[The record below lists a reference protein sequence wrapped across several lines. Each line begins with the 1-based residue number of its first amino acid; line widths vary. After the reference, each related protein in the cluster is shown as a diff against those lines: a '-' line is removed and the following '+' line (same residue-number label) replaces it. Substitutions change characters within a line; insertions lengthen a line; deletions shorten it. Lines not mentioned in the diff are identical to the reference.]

1 MGKFSSLRDL
11 VVEPVPTEITTN
23 GNLEE
28 ALQKAEA
35 TRQRVSLKIIHRSR
49 FQKYPPAT
57 ADIEKIRPSIAALG
71 ILEDLLVRPHPDLPG
86 ELEILAGHTRYEVA
100 LLEKLNDAPIKV
112 FDASDEQAVEIV
124 TATNLQ
130 RRVLNPIAETDAI
143 LELLCV
149 KLKRSRSE
157 VLQLFYQRSNNTNN
171 VVRTPE
177 WQMIETVF
185 ETTTRISPET
195 FRVQRV
201 PLLKLPTEL
210 LEAVR
215 QGQLEYTKAREIAR
229 VPDVDERQRILD
241 QAIAEGLSL
250 TQIRQLIAP
259 LLPSKPPSNGF
270 KAKAT
275 QTLQQL
281 KKADLDPARMQQVN
295 EYLDRIQ
302 QLIDG

>member
-11 VVEPVPTEITTN
+11 VVEPVPTEITPN
-23 GNLEE
+23 GNLEDV
-28 ALQKAEA
+28 LQKAEA
-35 TRQRVSLKIIHRSR
+35 AQQRAPLAIIHRSR
-49 FQKYPPAT
+49 FQKYPPAI
-57 ADIEKIRPSIAALG
+57 ADIEKIRPSIATLG

-86 ELEILAGHTRYEVA
+86 ELELLAGHTRYEVA
-100 LLEKLNDAPIKV
+100 LLEKLDDAPIKL

-157 VLQLFYQRSNNTNN
+157 VLQLFYQRSNSTNN

-177 WQMIETVF
+177 WQLIETVF

-229 VPDVDERQRILD
+229 VPDVNERQRILH

-259 LLPSKPPSNGF
+259 LLPSKPPSGGL

-281 KKADLDPARMQQVN
+281 KKADLDAAQMQQVN

>member
-1 MGKFSSLRDL
+1 MGKFSTLKDL
-11 VVEPVPTEITTN
+11 LVEPVPTEISTN

-35 TRQRVSLKIIHRSR
+35 IQQRALLTIIHRSR
-49 FQKYPPAT
+49 FQKYPPA
-57 ADIEKIRPSIAALG
+57 AQDIEKIRPSIAALG

-100 LLEKLNDAPIKV
+100 LLEKLEDAPIKV
-112 FDASDEQAVEIV
+112 FDASDEMAVEIV

-149 KLKRSRSE
+149 KLKRTRSE
-157 VLQLFYQRSNNTNN
+157 VLQLFYQRSNSTNN
-171 VVRTPE
+171 VVRTSE
-177 WQMIETVF
+177 WQIIETVF

-229 VPDVDERQRILD
+229 VPDADERHQLLT
-241 QAIAEGLSL
+241 QTIAEGLSL
-250 TQIRQLIAP
+250 SQIRKLITP
-259 LLPSKPPSNGF
+259 LLPSKPPGNGF

-275 QTLQQL
+275 QTLQLL
-281 KKADLDPARMQQVN
+281 KKADLNPAIMQQVN
-295 EYLDRIQ
+295 EHLDRIQ
-302 QLIDG
+302 QLIEG

>member
-1 MGKFSSLRDL
+1 MGKFSTLKDL
-11 VVEPVPTEITTN
+11 LVEPVPTEISTN

-35 TRQRVSLKIIHRSR
+35 IHQRALLTIIHRSR
-49 FQKYPPAT
+49 FQKYPPA
-57 ADIEKIRPSIAALG
+57 AQDIEKIRPSIAALG

-100 LLEKLNDAPIKV
+100 LLEKLEDAPIKV
-112 FDASDEQAVEIV
+112 FDASDEMAVEIV

-143 LELLCV
+143 LTLLSV
-149 KLKRSRSE
+149 KLGRTRSE
-157 VLQLFYQRSNNTNN
+157 VLQLFYQRSNSTKN
-171 VVRTPE
+171 VLRTPE
-177 WQMIETVF
+177 WQLIERVF

-195 FRVQRV
+195 FRVERV
-201 PLLKLPTEL
+201 PLLNLPTEL

-215 QGQLEYTKAREIAR
+215 QGQLEYTKAKVIAR
-229 VPDVDERQRILD
+229 IADPVERQQVLE
-241 QAIAEGLSL
+241 QAIAESLSL
-250 TQIRQLIAP
+250 SQIRQLIAP
-259 LLPSKPPSNGF
+259 LLPSKPIGSGF
-270 KAKAT
+270 KVKAA
-275 QTLQQL
+275 QILQQL

-302 QLIDG
+302 QLLDG

>member
-11 VVEPVPTEITTN
+11 VVEPVPTEVSTN
-23 GNLEE
+23 GSLEE
-28 ALQKAEA
+28 ALQKTKA
-35 TRQRVSLKIIHRSR
+35 TRQTASLAIIHRSR
-49 FQKYPPAT
+49 FQKYPPAA

-71 ILEDLLVRPHPDLPG
+71 ILEDLLVRPHPDRPG

-100 LLEKLNDAPIKV
+100 LLEKLDDAPIKV

-157 VLQLFYQRSNNTNN
+157 VLQLFYQRSNSTKN
-171 VVRTPE
+171 VLRTPE
-177 WQMIETVF
+177 WQIIETVF

-195 FRVQRV
+195 FRVERV
-201 PLLKLPTEL
+201 PLLNLPVEL

-215 QGQLEYTKAREIAR
+215 QGQLEYTKAKLIAR
-229 VPDVDERQRILD
+229 ITDPEERQQVLD
-241 QAIAEGLSL
+241 QAIAEGLTLS
-250 TQIRQLIAP
+250 QIRRLIAP

-281 KKADLDPARMQQVN
+281 KKADLEPAVMQQVN

-302 QLIDG
+302 QLLEN